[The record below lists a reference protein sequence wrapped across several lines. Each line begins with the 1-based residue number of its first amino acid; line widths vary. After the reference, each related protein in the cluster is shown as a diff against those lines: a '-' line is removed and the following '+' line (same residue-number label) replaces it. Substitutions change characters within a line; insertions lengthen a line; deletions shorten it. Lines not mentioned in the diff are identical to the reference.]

1 MMAYQGMAAMGR
13 KMLPRSEAQCNRL
26 IAKHDG
32 SYLSQGRKLAEQCHA
47 VVALKSVIQ
56 TDAVTAVPME
66 LRDGYGRILK
76 NGLEIETTD
85 GESKGSR
92 RELCTDKDWIRQGLL
107 MPNATLRKGT

>member
-13 KMLPRSEAQCNRL
+13 KMLPRSEAQCTRL

-32 SYLSQGRKLAEQCHA
+32 SYVSQGRMLAEQCHA

-76 NGLEIETTD
+76 TD

-92 RELCTDKDWIRQGLL
+92 REL
-107 MPNATLRKGT
+107 